1 MKEKLECLAEEKN
14 MYLKKVSSQDN
25 MLSGIRSE
33 AQAAVENSRRLERK
47 TKEAENHI
55 ADMED
60 HIADLNK
67 KEQRAEHSNQ
77 RYRRGEE
84 SDSAKV
90 KAGCRGTYAPT
101 ISQ

>member
-55 ADMED
+55 ADTED
-60 HIADLNK
+60 HIADLKKKNK
-67 KEQRAEHSNQ
+67 ELNIQINAIAEERNRIQQRSKQ
-77 RYRRGEE
+77 DVEE
-84 SDSAKV
+84 LM
-90 KAGCRGTYAPT
+90 RLR
-101 ISQ
+101 

>member
-67 KEQRAEHSNQ
+67 KNKELNIQINAIAEERNRIQQRSKQ
-77 RYRRGEE
+77 DVEE
-84 SDSAKV
+84 LM
-90 KAGCRGTYAPT
+90 RLR
-101 ISQ
+101 